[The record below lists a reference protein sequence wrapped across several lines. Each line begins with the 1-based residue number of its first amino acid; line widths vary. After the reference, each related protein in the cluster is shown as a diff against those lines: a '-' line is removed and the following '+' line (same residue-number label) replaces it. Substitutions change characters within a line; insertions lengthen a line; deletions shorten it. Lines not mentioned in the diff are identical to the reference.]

1 MIVFDFFN
9 SATELLCGI
18 SVLCMGRCFR
28 QSTQLV
34 GEVAEPVLGL
44 FQLYQSLCP
53 PVFGVG
59 GGGGCETGTVSFITS
74 LIVLTRES
82 AAMSTSALHLKH
94 VAGHRASR
102 CEWSM
107 SLRDV
112 KSTCLM
118 L

>member
-1 MIVFDFFN
+1 MILFDFFN
-9 SATELLCGI
+9 FATELLCGI
-18 SVLCMGRCFR
+18 SVLCMGRCFQ
-28 QSTQLV
+28 QSIQLV

-44 FQLYQSLCP
+44 FQLYEFLRP
-53 PVFGVG
+53 PVFGV
-59 GGGGCETGTVSFITS
+59 GGGCETGTVSFITL

-82 AAMSTSALHLKH
+82 AAMSTSALHLKR